1 MITSYMLPLNVTT
14 LHGARVLKKKIEIG
28 KNHGKAAKA
37 STHS

>member
-1 MITSYMLPLNVTT
+1 MLQHFMVQ
-14 LHGARVLKKKIEIG
+14 GVKKKKNEIG

>member
-1 MITSYMLPLNVTT
+1 MLQHFMVQ
-14 LHGARVLKKKIEIG
+14 GVKKKIEIG